1 MTRQYEVVYIFDSAL
16 EETAINERLAR
27 FHALIQQPGA
37 EAPQVNHWGKRT
49 LAYPIKKHETGYYVV
64 AKFDADADAL
74 PEFERAIKLDDGV
87 LRFLVVV
94 NEGEQPV
101 PGDRR
106 QERRGGRRMRR
117 PQKTCAICESGVR
130 VVDYKDERTLSRFL
144 TERGKILPSRLSGTC
159 ARHQRQLS
167 TAIKRAR
174 QLALLPYIKG
184 FAG

>member
-1 MTRQYEVVYIFDSAL
+1 
-16 EETAINERLAR
+16 
-27 FHALIQQPGA
+27 
-37 EAPQVNHWGKRT
+37 
-49 LAYPIKKHETGYYVV
+49 
-64 AKFDADADAL
+64 
-74 PEFERAIKLDDGV
+74 
-87 LRFLVVV
+87 
-94 NEGEQPV
+94 
-101 PGDRR
+101 
-106 QERRGGRRMRR
+106 MRR
-117 PQKTCAICESGVR
+117 PQKTCSICESGVR